1 MVRPKLTWRTI
12 AWTFLIGLALIWA
25 YRYTRLIQAFEDQA
39 IDEEKKVQEEL
50 TVAMTSVSEML
61 CPMQK
66 EVLKKLMEDEVTQ
79 EENED
84 GGIDKVTAERRKE
97 IRQIATL
104 KLLKAAGGPLFPC
117 PPPSNPQEIPVA
129 IKDYMLATARGC
141 IPTIAKIKEDVAKA
155 RECPKIETFTVEIP
169 VQITHTTTEAYEDV
183 ETTEEEIM
191 KKNRIV
197 ALQAKLR
204 GIKEAMMDPLYIQT
218 TVDYKEVK
226 SLKDQAENGT
236 LTPNCAT

>member
-1 MVRPKLTWRTI
+1 M
-12 AWTFLIGLALIWA
+12 
-25 YRYTRLIQAFEDQA
+25 
-39 IDEEKKVQEEL
+39 DEEKAIQDEL
-50 TVAMTSVSEML
+50 TAAMTTVSEML

-66 EVLKKLMEDEVTQ
+66 EVLKKLVEDEITV
-79 EENED
+79 EENEK
-84 GGIDKVTAERRKE
+84 GGLEKVSAERRQE
-97 IRQIATL
+97 IDQKAANAF
-104 KLLKAAGGPLFPC
+104 LKAANGPVFPC

-129 IKDYMLATARGC
+129 IKDYMIATARAC
-141 IPTIAKIKEDVAKA
+141 APTIAKIQEDVAKA
-155 RECPKIETFTVEIP
+155 RECPKIETFTVRIP
-169 VQITHTTTEAYEDV
+169 VYITHTTTEAYEDV
-183 ETTEEEIM
+183 ETTEEEIVR
-191 KKNRIV
+191 KNRIV